1 MVPPMSGR
9 CTRSYCPKV
18 GRLRALVVAVA
29 AAVLATGLA
38 ACQPSAPYEA
48 AVFGD
53 VPYSDSAVARY
64 LEMIGDINA
73 GTFSFAS
80 HLGDFKDSDSACTE
94 TRLLAE
100 TSRFDTFDDPLVY
113 TPGDN
118 EWTDC
123 DDALFWL
130 GRIREVVFRGT
141 GTLSRGRAPM
151 ALASQ
156 AAAGYPE
163 NARWSR
169 EAVTF
174 ATVHVVGGGDE
185 SGTAEGRARRTADIA
200 WVRAAFAA
208 ARVAGHRGV
217 VLLAQDSPFNKDGTV
232 STAYRTLMEAL
243 RDETVAFGGQ
253 VLWIQGDGHTFLDD
267 RPMKTA
273 GGAPV
278 STFRRVQVEG
288 DSKISYVRMRVD
300 PGSDPLF
307 TITRSRSY

>member
-1 MVPPMSGR
+1 MPATSGR
-9 CTRSYCPKV
+9 CTRSYRPEV
-18 GRLRALVVAVA
+18 GRLPALVAAVA

-38 ACQPSAPYEA
+38 ACQPSGPYEA

-53 VPYSDSAVARY
+53 VPYSDSAVPRY
-64 LEMIGDINA
+64 LQMIADINA
-73 GTFSFAS
+73 GTSSFAS
-80 HLGDFKDSDSACTE
+80 HVGDFKDSGSDCTE

-100 TSRFDTFDDPLVY
+100 TGRFDSFDDPLVY

-123 DDALFWL
+123 DEPLFWL

-174 ATVHVVGGGDE
+174 ATLHVVGGGDE
-185 SGTAEGRARRTADIA
+185 SGTTEGRARRAADIA
-200 WVRAAFAA
+200 WLQAAFAA
-208 ARVAGHRGV
+208 ARSAGHRGV
-217 VLLAQDSPFNKDGTV
+217 VLLAQDSPFSKDGSV
-232 STAYRTLMEAL
+232 ANAYRTLMEAL
-243 RDETVAFGGQ
+243 REETVAFGGQ

-267 RPMKTA
+267 RPMETA

-278 STFRRVQVEG
+278 PTFRRVQVEG
-288 DSKISYVRMRVD
+288 DSKISYVRLRVD
-300 PGSDPLF
+300 PGGDPLF